1 LDQLIGR
8 AERRAERRRCIA
20 VDEDL
25 AGIIDGYFLYTP
37 GQGDIPLPSI
47 PTGLNNNG
55 DLLFSGFPYGSIPE
69 GPQYI
74 QTASG
79 QIPLPPGYQWTG
91 FNDHDETVGYSVTV
105 SPLNVATVTPVY
117 YSVATGLVDLSTRFQ
132 NTHALVEVRPVTINN
147 DGEILADFTWTPFP
161 GLPVP
166 HSAGVGLLVPQRSPV
181 PDSASSGSA
190 PLTRAGNYS
199 LNGTRVGV
207 SGRSRAMTEVE

>member
-1 LDQLIGR
+1 
-8 AERRAERRRCIA
+8 
-20 VDEDL
+20 
-25 AGIIDGYFLYTP
+25 
-37 GQGDIPLPSI
+37 
-47 PTGLNNNG
+47 LNNNG

-132 NTHALVEVRPVTINN
+132 NTHALVQVRPVTINN